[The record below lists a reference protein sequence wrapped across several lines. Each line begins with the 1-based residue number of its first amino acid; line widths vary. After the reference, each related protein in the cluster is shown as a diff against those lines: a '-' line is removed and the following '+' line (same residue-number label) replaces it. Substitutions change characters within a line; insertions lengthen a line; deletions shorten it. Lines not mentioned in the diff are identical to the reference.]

1 MHSNKL
7 SAEENAL
14 LYGKCNHIN
23 GHGHN
28 YRVEV
33 TIKGKIDPITGMVLN
48 LTDLKDCMTRGIMD
62 TLDHRNVDLDV
73 PYFRDRVSTAEMIAV
88 YIWEQMVANLPPSE
102 TYALYEGYQRAGL
115 ITESELAQIR
125 QFEKSPSTALSQAG
139 GDYVNLF
146 VALLGKLVRAD
157 TLQSILTLLGDALRE
172 SPESADLF
180 FKDGKQPFVVLFR
193 GRLTF
198 LCLPSLLKK
207 DDEFVQL
214 KAMSLSTQLALKYA
228 KTHAPI
234 DASDPLNWIAFSLTS
249 SNPNIV
255 DLASQFLQ
263 ELLSVVEYRQ
273 SFYDLPGGMES
284 LVGAMQKTPITAQL
298 QYQLVYSIWMTS
310 FSENV
315 AKDIQRKHKIFH
327 LLADMA
333 RAAIKEKVVRVV
345 VSTIRN
351 LMTKAPEENIT
362 AMLGNKI
369 LGLCETLA
377 TRKFSDTEINDDLQF
392 VVEELARNVASMT
405 TFDEYASEVRSG
417 RLEWSPPHLSEQF
430 WKTNAPRLVEGDY
443 DLVKLLATLLATS
456 KDPVILSVA
465 SHDIGQYAKYCPT
478 GKRAIQEMGAKTKVM
493 ELMSHENADVRYHAL
508 ISVQ

>member
-1 MHSNKL
+1 MA
-7 SAEENAL
+7 AESL
-14 LYGKCNHIN
+14 LLDS
-23 GHGHN
+23 HN
-28 YRVEV
+28 TYLLGLTNDIRSR
-33 TIKGKIDPITGMVLN
+33 TIP
-48 LTDLKDCMTRGIMD
+48 
-62 TLDHRNVDLDV
+62 
-73 PYFRDRVSTAEMIAV
+73 
-88 YIWEQMVANLPPSE
+88 W
-102 TYALYEGYQRAGL
+102 EGYQRAGL

-193 GRLTF
+193 
-198 LCLPSLLKK
+198 LLKK

-443 DLVKLLATLLATS
+443 DLVNGDLSCTYHQFLRLLATLLATS

-508 ISVQ
+508 ISVQKFMANAWEA